1 MERQEYT
8 KKFSGK
14 ELPPENDMML
24 VEKLVGITF
33 TLSSPELMARSALNG
48 LGILRPEDMTSSQEH
63 PSYEQKPL
71 NQNNTPNPEDIDDDE
86 AYSQSLSERAATVI
100 RVLDDAR
107 AKIENDADAN
117 EWLEMKRVAA
127 DVQQIDD
134 VYKKVDLVIELE
146 NAAYAFVQRPEINQ
160 DAYEISAAQRA
171 A

>member
-8 KKFSGK
+8 KKVNNK

-24 VEKLVGITF
+24 IEKLVGITY
-33 TLSSPELMARSALNG
+33 TLSSPEFMARSALNG
-48 LGILRPEDMTSSQEH
+48 LGILRPEDMTSSQEY
-63 PSYEQKPL
+63 PSYEQEPR
-71 NQNNTPNPEDIDDDE
+71 NQNNTPNPEDIDNDE

-117 EWLEMKRVAA
+117 EWHEIKRVAT

-134 VYKKVDLVIELE
+134 VYKKVDVVIELE

-160 DAYEISAAQRA
+160 NAKYTSVDPQAA
-171 A
+171 